1 MSLKKLSKPPFLN
14 SDEVQKGDV
23 LTVVDEPYIISAEQS
38 KWGKERGRVTVQLPN
53 NGEKRTWT
61 MNNTTWDKLID
72 AFGAS
77 PQGWIG
83 KKVQL
88 DIQMMNV
95 RGEPKRVLYG
105 KPYTEI
111 KQQGL
116 PA

>member
-1 MSLKKLSKPPFLN
+1 MSLKKLSKPAFLN

-23 LTVVDEPYIISAEQS
+23 LTVTDEPYIISAEQS
-38 KWGKERGRVTVQLPN
+38 KWGKERGRVTVRLP

-72 AFGAS
+72 AFGAN
-77 PQGWIG
+77 PQGWIE

-105 KPYTEI
+105 KPYTEQ

-116 PA
+116 PT